1 MMRNKRIVLAL
12 YRTPRIS
19 TILTHEHVIR
29 THIRDANED
38 TARSY
43 RDIRVRIERER
54 SVGARVGI
62 ERDPRNT
69 HDIGPKG
76 IGGRLEISPD
86 GGKGGDVGPG
96 QACVCGSPETVA

>member
-1 MMRNKRIVLAL
+1 MVWNKRIILAL
-12 YRTPRIS
+12 YRTPRIP

-29 THIRDANED
+29 AHIRDANED

-43 RDIRVRIERER
+43 RHFGVRGECER

-86 GGKGGDVGPG
+86 GGKRGDVGPG
-96 QACVCGSPETVA
+96 QACVRGSPETVT